1 MRKIVATTIV
11 VLFIFSMNLAV
22 EYAMTE
28 YLRKVILNDDGT
40 WEYADESEQG
50 FLTNLP
56 TKVVTATL
64 TLDEKLFRT
73 AHIKVLNMTGKT
85 IVSLT
90 HRYLLFNEFG
100 NEVYSIQ
107 ETIEMNQ
114 QIEPSGV
121 CSFSWPTY
129 EKASTRIHAIP
140 IKAEFSDGSTWAISS
155 DEEWK
160 LRMMIRSSY
169 REWE

>member
-1 MRKIVATTIV
+1 MRKIVAAIIV

-22 EYAMTE
+22 EYAVTE

-40 WEYADESEQG
+40 WKYADEFEQG
-50 FLTNLP
+50 FLANLP
-56 TKVVTATL
+56 IKVVTATL
-64 TLDEKLFRT
+64 TLDEHLFRT
-73 AHIKVLNMTGKT
+73 AHIKALNITGKT

-121 CSFSWPTY
+121 SSFSWPTY
-129 EKASTRIHAIP
+129 EKTSTRIHAIP